1 MAGEGTKRIIELP
14 EATTVSSG
22 DYFAIDSG
30 ENGTRKVMAG
40 NAFKNV
46 DELAAEVATAE
57 NTLDDITTVGFNLFD
72 KTAIKRQAY
81 IANNGQEAVGTA
93 FYLSD
98 FIPVEEGAQYVIN
111 NGVGSPSTYFTTVFY
126 DADKVYKSGSYNGS
140 TSPYTVTIPSGISY
154 IRVNGALARL
164 DLQAVYKKTGA
175 TAVNITSDY
184 QRIIDG
190 KNATGVFLFSSNAM
204 MYDYDAGTLSSLA
217 DMRLVAP
224 DNRYNLGKSLSVG
237 KGSLLWWNG
246 ATRTMYASDNFEQS
260 KDVYLIG
267 ILANTKFEGLKQF
280 AAIDSAF
287 PIFTLD
293 LINNKLYV
301 DVQAQQAFVIYNG
314 NYYGLPVGTHQE
326 LDLPIHGFV
335 LFNYVT
341 KQFEVASQYTY
352 YSLNK
357 GIPVLIRYYRNVYS
371 LADYEVSYKGTA
383 FKDMISYGDSL
394 TWYNGH
400 EFTWGPHEGEVCI
413 GFETYALNY
422 LNLRSATNRG
432 ASGETTPQICS
443 RIRNATDYA
452 EFDILTIMGGDND
465 DRLQVNVGTLQ
476 PVGGTFDTSTVYGAL
491 QSAIEHVYNNVSKT
505 IRIILVTEP
514 MGWTYRNG
522 TMKRV
527 SELYPNA
534 YRNVAKQYGL
544 PLIDLWNESGI
555 NELNRTTYYADPAP
569 EDNNLYM
576 YHPNNEG
583 WKRLSQLICD
593 GIKKYI

>member
-1 MAGEGTKRIIELP
+1 MAGEGKRRIIEMP
-14 EATTVSSG
+14 EATSIGSD
-22 DYFAIDSG
+22 DYFAIDSVTG
-30 ENGTRKVMAG
+30 GTKKVRAD

-57 NTLDDITTVGFNLFD
+57 KTLDDITTVGFNLFD
-72 KTAIKRQAY
+72 KTTIKRQAY
-81 IANNGQEAVGTA
+81 IANNGQETVGTA

-98 FIPVEEGAQYVIN
+98 FIPVEAGAQYVIN
-111 NGVGSPSTYFTTVFY
+111 NGVGSSSTYFTASFF
-126 DADKVYKSGSYNGS
+126 DANKAYKSGSYNPS
-140 TSPYTVTIPSGISY
+140 TSAYTVTIPSDIAY
-154 IRVNGALARL
+154 MRVNGALARL

-175 TAVNITSDY
+175 TAVNITSNY

-190 KNATGVFLFSSNAM
+190 KNSAGVFLLSSTDM
-204 MYDYDAGTLSSLA
+204 MYDYDAGSLSSLG
-217 DMRLVAP
+217 DMILVAP
-224 DNRYNLGKSLSVG
+224 DNRYNLGKSLNVG

-246 ATRTMYASDNFEQS
+246 ATRTMYASNNYEQS

-267 ILANTKFEGLKQF
+267 VLANKKFEGLKQF
-280 AAIDSAF
+280 TAIDSVF

-301 DVQAQQAFVIYNG
+301 DVQGQQALVVYNG
-314 NYYGLPVGTHQE
+314 TYYTLPVGTHQE
-326 LDLPIHGFV
+326 LDLPIHGLV

-341 KQFEVASQYTY
+341 KQFEVTSNYTY

-371 LADYEVSYKGTA
+371 IADYEVPYKGTA
-383 FKDMISYGDSL
+383 FKNIVCYGDSL
-394 TWYNGH
+394 TWYNGQD
-400 EFTWGPHEGEVCI
+400 FTWGPHEGERCI
-413 GFETYALNY
+413 GFESYVLNY
-422 LNLRSATNRG
+422 LNCRDVTNRG
-432 ASGETTPQICS
+432 VSGETTPQICT

-452 EFDILTIMGGDND
+452 NCDVITIMGGDND

-491 QSAIEHVYNNVSKT
+491 QSAIEYVYNNVSKT
-505 IRIILVTEP
+505 IRIILMTEP

-593 GIKKYI
+593 GIAKYV

>member
-22 DYFAIDSG
+22 DYFAIDSATG
-30 ENGTRKVMAG
+30 GTKKVMAD

-72 KTAIKRQAY
+72 KATIKEKRY
-81 IANNGQEAVGTA
+81 IANNGTEQSGNA

-98 FIPVEEGAQYVIN
+98 FIPVEAGAQYVIN
-111 NGVGSPSTYFTTVFY
+111 NGVGSSSTYFTTIFY
-126 DADKVYKSGSYNGS
+126 DADKVYKSGSYNPS
-140 TSPYTVTIPSGISY
+140 TSAYTVTIPSDIAY
-154 IRVNGALARL
+154 MRVNGALARL

-175 TAVNITSDY
+175 TAVNITSNY

-190 KNATGVFLFSSNAM
+190 KNSAGVFLLSSTDM
-204 MYDYDAGTLSSLA
+204 MYDYDAGSLSSLG
-217 DMRLVAP
+217 DMILVAP
-224 DNRYNLGKSLSVG
+224 DNRYNLGKSLNVG

-246 ATRTMYASDNFEQS
+246 ATRTMYASNNYEQS

-267 ILANTKFEGLKQF
+267 VLANKKFEGLKQF
-280 AAIDSAF
+280 TAIDSVF

-301 DVQAQQAFVIYNG
+301 DVQGQQALVVYNG
-314 NYYGLPVGTHQE
+314 TYYPLPVGTHQE
-326 LDLPIHGFV
+326 LDLPTHGLV

-341 KQFEVASQYTY
+341 KQFEVTSNYTY

-357 GIPVLIRYYRNVYS
+357 GVPVLIRYYRNVYS
-371 LADYEVSYKGTA
+371 IADYEVPFKGTA
-383 FKDMISYGDSL
+383 FKNIVCYGDSL
-394 TWYNGH
+394 TWYNGQD
-400 EFTWGPHEGEVCI
+400 FTWGPHEGERCI
-413 GFETYALNY
+413 GFESYVLNY
-422 LNLRSATNRG
+422 LNCRDVMNRG
-432 ASGETTPQICS
+432 VSGETTPQICT

-452 EFDILTIMGGDND
+452 DYDVITIMGGDND

-491 QSAIEHVYNNVSKT
+491 QSAIEYVYNNVSKT
-505 IRIILVTEP
+505 IRIILMTEP

-593 GIKKYI
+593 GIAKYV